1 MSGTADTSQ
10 VCCHSELGIQAHEC
24 ILKQAVALDHHTSKT
39 GNKVQHQ
46 KELLIDGMEVG
57 PH

>member
-1 MSGTADTSQ
+1 MPGTVDTSQ
-10 VCCHSELGIQAHEC
+10 VCCRSELGIQAHEC
-24 ILKQAVALDHHTSKT
+24 TLKQAVALDHHTSKR
-39 GNKVQHQ
+39 GNKVQLQ